1 MEFGP
6 IIYTIAMILGISF
19 IYLASNWRKDFFD
32 KEAAVIVVAIIISV
46 IVIPQAGV
54 MRDYNTEYCNNKW
67 HDITGKNILQSH
79 DYFILI
85 EEKGFFS
92 CEIGF
97 LNDYARLEIDVVF
110 RNPSLEVDIMILD
123 HYNYNQF
130 LRGGNYGISNTD
142 LFFMQE
148 LSPDIAFGVASD
160 TVETEFLSD
169 TYFLVV
175 NWNYRNSYGSEEI
188 ERPYFI
194 EEKTYEECKGEVSN
208 SEADWNLEGCAVFYN
223 YIDIDYIDEDSGNI
237 TRAIRALDNN

>member
-67 HDITGKNILQSH
+67 QDITGKNILQSH
-79 DYFILI
+79 DYSILI

-97 LNDYARLEIDVVF
+97 LNGYARLELDVIF
-110 RNPSLEVDIMILD
+110 SNPSLEVDIMILD

-148 LSPDIAFGVASD
+148 LSPDIAFGGASD

-194 EEKTYEECKGEVSN
+194 EEKTYEECY
-208 SEADWNLEGCAVFYN
+208 SESDWKEGCAVFYN
-223 YIDIDYIDEDSGNI
+223 YINID
-237 TRAIRALDNN
+237 

>member
-6 IIYTIAMILGISF
+6 IIYTITMILGISF

-79 DYFILI
+79 DYSILI

-97 LNDYARLEIDVVF
+97 LNDYARLDIGVVF

-130 LRGGNYGISNTD
+130 LRGGNYGISNTN
-142 LFFMQE
+142 LFTIQE
-148 LSPDIAFGVASD
+148 LSPDIALGGASD

-175 NWNYRNSYGSEEI
+175 NWNYRTSYGSEEI

-237 TRAIRALDNN
+237 TRALRALDDN

>member
-1 MEFGP
+1 MEFGT

-79 DYFILI
+79 DYSILI

-97 LNDYARLEIDVVF
+97 LNGYARLELDVIF
-110 RNPSLEVDIMILD
+110 SNPSLEVD
-123 HYNYNQF
+123 
-130 LRGGNYGISNTD
+130 
-142 LFFMQE
+142 
-148 LSPDIAFGVASD
+148 LSLIH
-160 TVETEFLSD
+160 
-169 TYFLVV
+169 
-175 NWNYRNSYGSEEI
+175 I
-188 ERPYFI
+188 
-194 EEKTYEECKGEVSN
+194 
-208 SEADWNLEGCAVFYN
+208 
-223 YIDIDYIDEDSGNI
+223 
-237 TRAIRALDNN
+237 

>member
-6 IIYTIAMILGISF
+6 IIYTIIMILGISF

-79 DYFILI
+79 DYSILI

-97 LNDYARLEIDVVF
+97 LNGYARLELDVIF
-110 RNPSLEVDIMILD
+110 SNPSLEVDIMILD

-142 LFFMQE
+142 LFTIQE
-148 LSPDIAFGVASD
+148 LSPDITFGRASD

-194 EEKTYEECKGEVSN
+194 EQKTYEECKGEVSD

-223 YIDIDYIDEDSGNI
+223 YIDLEYIDEDSGNI
-237 TRAIRALDNN
+237 TRAIRALDDN

>member
-142 LFFMQE
+142 LFFMQDFVTNIVYGGE
-148 LSPDIAFGVASD
+148 

-194 EEKTYEECKGEVSN
+194 EEKTYEECKGEVSD
-208 SEADWNLEGCAVFYN
+208 SEAWNLERCAVFYN
-223 YIDIDYIDEDSGNI
+223 YIDLEYIDEDSGNI
-237 TRAIRALDNN
+237 TRAIRALDDN

>member
-97 LNDYARLEIDVVF
+97 LNDYARLEIEVVF
-110 RNPSLEVDIMILD
+110 RNPALEVDIMILD

-142 LFFMQE
+142 LFTIQE
-148 LSPDIAFGVASD
+148 LSPDIAFGRASD

-169 TYFLVV
+169 IYFLVI

-194 EEKTYEECKGEVSN
+194 EEKTYEECEGEVSN

-237 TRAIRALDNN
+237 TRALRALDDN